1 MTEQNRDSATECLAA
16 TTASTGPAPVRPPN
30 RPAHEK
36 LLEEVGARLGAKEER
51 RKFLGEQLK
60 VLRDRQGQARAEKEG
75 IGEERKKVDEGLTA
89 LNKQVDAKRDEVQ
102 RLRAGLPYLNEE
114 HIQDQIKNLEYQLR
128 KYNFKPAEEKKII
141 VEIDRL
147 NRSKRLLKEHN
158 VLKVSTRQKVYCL

>member
-1 MTEQNRDSATECLAA
+1 MTEQNQDSTTECPA
-16 TTASTGPAPVRPPN
+16 TTAAPVPTPVRPPN